1 MSADA
6 PRIDADLVRRL
17 VATQFPDWA
26 GLPVREVA
34 HQGWDNRTFRLGDD
48 LSVRLPSA
56 AGYVPAVEKEQRVL
70 PYLAARLGVPVPQP
84 VALGSPDADYPFPW
98 SVRRW
103 LVGSVPMDVPDLDRA
118 RLAADV
124 ATVLVQLRAV
134 PAGPGPAAGAHSFH
148 RGAHPSHYA
157 AEVVAALDTLG
168 SDVDRRACEAVWGA
182 ATRSTWSGPPVWFHG
197 DVAPG
202 NLLVDDAGRLSA
214 VIDFGTCGVGD
225 PACDLVLA
233 WTFLDHGARRVFHDA
248 VGLDAGTWAR
258 ARAWA
263 LWKSL
268 IMLAGSAGPGDAAEH
283 RAVLDAVL
291 ADPVTVP
298 GAV

>member
-1 MSADA
+1 MDTDA
-6 PRIDADLVRRL
+6 PRIDADLVHRL
-17 VATQFPDWA
+17 VATQFPGWA
-26 GLPVREVA
+26 DLPVREVA

-70 PYLAARLGVPVPQP
+70 PYLAARLDVPVPEP
-84 VALGSPDADYPFPW
+84 VATGAPDADYPFPW

-103 LVGSVPMDVPDLDRA
+103 LPGSVLVDVPDADRT
-118 RLAADV
+118 LAATDV
-124 ATVLVQLRAV
+124 AAVLVQLRSLPV
-134 PAGPGPAAGAHSFH
+134 GPGPAAGAHSFH

-157 AEVVAALDTLG
+157 AEVVAALDRLG
-168 SDVDRRACEAVWGA
+168 ARVDRRACEAVWDA
-182 ATRSTWSGPPVWFHG
+182 ATRSAWSGPPVWFHG

-202 NLLVDDAGRLSA
+202 NLLVDDGGRLCA

-233 WTFLDHGARRVFHDA
+233 WTFLDPDARRVFRDA
-248 VGLDAGTWAR
+248 VGLDADTWAR
-258 ARAWA
+258 ARGWA

-268 IMLAGSAGPGDAAEH
+268 IMLAGSAGPGDADEH

-291 ADPVTVP
+291 ADPVTDP
-298 GAV
+298 GRV

>member
-1 MSADA
+1 MPTDA

-17 VATQFPDWA
+17 VVTQFPEWA
-26 GLPVREVA
+26 DLPVREVA
-34 HQGWDNRTFRLGDD
+34 HQGWDNRTFRLGAE

-70 PYLAARLGVPVPQP
+70 PYLAAHLDVPVPEP
-84 VALGSPDADYPFPW
+84 VALGSPDPDYPFPW

-103 LVGSVPMDVPDLDRA
+103 LPGSVLVDVPDPDRA
-118 RLAADV
+118 QVAGDV
-124 ATVLVQLRAV
+124 GAVLVQLRGI
-134 PAGPGPAAGAHSFH
+134 PTGPGPAAGAHSFH
-148 RGAHPSHYA
+148 RGAHPSRYA

-168 SDVDRRACEAVWGA
+168 STVERAACEAVWDA
-182 ATRSTWSGPPVWFHG
+182 AARSTWSGPPVWFHG

-202 NLLVDDAGRLSA
+202 NLLVDDAGRLGA

-233 WTFLDHGARRVFHDA
+233 WAFLDHDARRVFRDA
-248 VGLDAGTWAR
+248 VGLDADTWAR

-291 ADPVTVP
+291 ADPVTTP

>member
-1 MSADA
+1 MDTDA
-6 PRIDADLVRRL
+6 PRIDADLVHRL
-17 VATQFPDWA
+17 VATQFPGWA
-26 GLPVREVA
+26 DLPVREVA

-70 PYLAARLGVPVPQP
+70 PYLAARLDVPVPEP
-84 VALGSPDADYPFPW
+84 VATGAPDADYPFPW

-103 LVGSVPMDVPDLDRA
+103 LPGSVLVDVPDADRT
-118 RLAADV
+118 LAATDV
-124 ATVLVQLRAV
+124 AAVLVQLRSLPV
-134 PAGPGPAAGAHSFH
+134 GPGPAAGAHSFH

-157 AEVVAALDTLG
+157 AEVVAALDRLG
-168 SDVDRRACEAVWGA
+168 ARVDRRACEAVWDA
-182 ATRSTWSGPPVWFHG
+182 ATRSAWSGPPVWFHG

-202 NLLVDDAGRLSA
+202 NLLVDDGGRLSA

-233 WTFLDHGARRVFHDA
+233 WTFLDPDARRVFRDA
-248 VGLDAGTWAR
+248 VGLDADTWAR
-258 ARAWA
+258 ARGWA

-268 IMLAGSAGPGDAAEH
+268 IMLAGSAGPGDADEH

-291 ADPVTVP
+291 ADPVTDP
-298 GAV
+298 GRV

>member
-1 MSADA
+1 MHTDV

-17 VATQFPDWA
+17 VATQFPRWA
-26 GLPVREVA
+26 DLPVREVE
-34 HQGWDNRTFRLGDD
+34 HQGWDNRTFRLGGD

-70 PYLAARLGVPVPQP
+70 PYLAEHLDVPVPEP
-84 VALGSPDADYPFPW
+84 VATGEPQDDYPFPW

-103 LVGSVPMDVPDLDRA
+103 LRGSVLLDAPDVDRS

-124 ATVLVQLRAV
+124 GAVLVQLRGV
-134 PAGPGPAAGAHSFH
+134 PVGPGPAAGAHSFH

-157 AEVVAALDTLG
+157 AEVCAALDALG
-168 SDVDRRACEAVWGA
+168 ADVDRPACEAVWSRA
-182 ATRSTWSGPPVWFHG
+182 AGSRWHGDPVWFHG

-202 NLLVDDAGRLSA
+202 NLLVDDHGRLSA

-233 WTFLDHGARRVFHDA
+233 WTFLDAPARRVLRDA
-248 VGLDAGTWAR
+248 VGLDLDTWAR
-258 ARAWA
+258 ARGWA

-268 IMLAGSAGPGDAAEH
+268 IMLAGSAGPGDRTEH
-283 RAVLDAVL
+283 GAVLEAVL
-291 ADPVTVP
+291 ADPVS
-298 GAV
+298 G